1 MSTAAMSAP
10 TIATSTP
17 APRPASVRWAL
28 TRAEGRRLVTHPL
41 FLFGMAT
48 SLTAL
53 VLADSYAAEHAAMLS
68 GDCFVMVG
76 AAMWTFIVTF
86 LAVSR
91 EPRDDARDFYRA
103 QPAPSRI
110 RCEAALLS
118 VGFAGLAAA
127 GLIAIV
133 ALFTAGVDGV
143 VVIDPVQHPGQS
155 LPERTYALAPVELA
169 QGPVYLM
176 LAGVL
181 GVLLGSW
188 TRHVFAGVFAA
199 LALFLPPV
207 ALVPRYIFDHGQGSG
222 FYGSINI
229 FGADAWQ
236 IAGWHLV
243 TIAGLIL
250 LAAAAALLRHERGA
264 RVGLLA
270 LTGGGVLATAAL
282 SGPTLV
288 S

>member
-1 MSTAAMSAP
+1 MSTAAMPAP
-10 TIATSTP
+10 AIATSTA
-17 APRPASVRWAL
+17 APRPRSLRWAL
-28 TRAEGRRLVTHPL
+28 TRVEGRRLVTHPL
-41 FLFGMAT
+41 FMFGMAT

-53 VLADSYAAEHAAMLS
+53 VLADSFATERAAMLS

-91 EPRDDARDFYRA
+91 GPRDDARDFYRA
-103 QPAPSRI
+103 QPASSRV

-143 VVIDPVQHPGQS
+143 VVIDPVAHAGQP
-155 LPERTYALAPVELA
+155 LPQSTYALRPVELA
-169 QGPVYLM
+169 QGPMYVM

-188 TRHVFAGVFAA
+188 TRHVFAAVFAA
-199 LALFLPPV
+199 LLAFLPPV
-207 ALVPRYIFDHGQGSG
+207 ALLPRYVFDHGESSG
-222 FYGSINI
+222 FFGSIDV
-229 FGADAWQ
+229 FGSDAWQ
-236 IAGWHLV
+236 IAGWYLV

-250 LAAAAALLRHERGA
+250 LAAALALLRHERTS
-264 RVGLLA
+264 RVWLLGLL
-270 LTGGGVLATAAL
+270 GCGVLATAAL

-288 S
+288 H

>member
-10 TIATSTP
+10 AIATSTA
-17 APRPASVRWAL
+17 APRPGSVRWAL

-41 FLFGMAT
+41 FLFGLAT

-53 VLADSYAAEHAAMLS
+53 VLADSFATERAAMLS
-68 GDCFVMVG
+68 GDCFVMLG

-103 QPAPSRI
+103 QPAPARI

-133 ALFTAGVDGV
+133 ALVTAGVDGV
-143 VVIDPVQHPGQS
+143 VVIDPVPHAGQP
-155 LPERTYALAPVELA
+155 LPERTYALQPVELA
-169 QGPVYLM
+169 QGPMYVT

-199 LALFLPPV
+199 LLAFLPPV
-207 ALVPRYIFDHGQGSG
+207 ALLPRYVFDHGESSG
-222 FYGSINI
+222 FFGSIDVY
-229 FGADAWQ
+229 GADAWQ
-236 IAGWHLV
+236 TAGWYLV
-243 TIAGLIL
+243 TITGLIL
-250 LAAAAALLRHERGA
+250 LAAALAQLRHERST
-264 RVGLLA
+264 RVVLLL
-270 LTGGGVLATAAL
+270 LTGCGVLATGAL

-288 S
+288 H